1 MMEKKEYR
9 GVQVN
14 HAIFQGTI
22 VEDPVFSGD
31 YIFLKLRTVNK
42 GFDVNGQYTEMDQ
55 IVPLMIEPT
64 GPVKVVKEHISA
76 GRQLLAWTS
85 YKSWVHAGTEFHA
98 FVVRS
103 IDLGSKPYVPQKET
117 TPPLPR

>member
-14 HAIFQGTI
+14 HAMFQGTI
-22 VEDPVFSGD
+22 IEDPIFSGD

-42 GFDVNGQYTEMDQ
+42 GFDANGQYTETDQ
-55 IVPLMIEPT
+55 IVPLMIEPN
-64 GPVKVVKEHISA
+64 GPVRVAKEHIA
-76 GRQLLAWTS
+76 TGRQLLAWTS
-85 YKSWVHAGTEFHA
+85 YKSWVLDGTEYHS
-98 FVVRS
+98 FVVKS
-103 IDLGSKPYVPQKET
+103 IDLGTKPYVPQKEA